1 MISENWGDLIK
12 TTITRP
18 HEAARRV
25 LALNLPR
32 EALWTAIFLVAVLNT
47 ILRSLINIA
56 VPQEM
61 FPGFNTPGVYFVFA
75 AGSLVIAII
84 ALFWAGRALG
94 GRGEMTDIMAVIVWL
109 QVLRLMVQVVSVL
122 LLLSLPALA
131 GVLMIAASLIGI
143 WIMAHFVN
151 EAHRLDSLGRAFGV
165 LIAAFLAMVLGVS
178 ALLSVVG
185 IGFIV

>member
-1 MISENWGDLIK
+1 
-12 TTITRP
+12 
-18 HEAARRV
+18 
-25 LALNLPR
+25 
-32 EALWTAIFLVAVLNT
+32 
-47 ILRSLINIA
+47 
-56 VPQEM
+56 
-61 FPGFNTPGVYFVFA
+61 
-75 AGSLVIAII
+75 
-84 ALFWAGRALG
+84 
-94 GRGEMTDIMAVIVWL
+94 
-109 QVLRLMVQVVSVL
+109 

-131 GVLMIAASLIGI
+131 GILMIAASLIGI